1 MSPQVHN
8 VTEIFLRGANIL
20 LACSKSLQ
28 ESLGGFPSM
37 SRHKFG
43 HSSAFPYINIY
54 ILIYIFI
61 YIYIHIYIY
70 EGVCVCVYINRHTP
84 PDFKTHQR
92 LFF

>member
-28 ESLGGFPSM
+28 DSLCGFPSM

-54 ILIYIFI
+54 VYILIYIYI

-70 EGVCVCVYINRHTP
+70 VCVCVCVYI
-84 PDFKTHQR
+84 
-92 LFF
+92 